1 MKTKQNK
8 KKSREFRSRL
18 FYKNK
23 MYFIASVIMTIVMSF
38 LNLMI
43 SWLIQQIMDSMAN
56 QNMQSVVRCAW
67 IAASVVIAYTVANAV
82 YRAVYP
88 RFLQRAMQQY
98 RDYAF
103 SRLTQK
109 SLRSFSKEGTALYVS
124 ALTNDCTSIENNYLA
139 ATFTLIELLFCFLGA
154 LIMMLY
160 YSPVMLVLAVAL
172 SFLPVAVSMTAG
184 NRLTEQEKE
193 ISKKNERFV
202 SIVNELLSG
211 FPVIKSFRAEAQ
223 ASRLFSQRNEQA
235 EEAKKNKR
243 RTEQLISLLANDA
256 GIIAQMGIFLAG
268 AWLAISGKGVTA
280 GVVIVFVQLMNY
292 ILNPISQV
300 PLLWS
305 NRKAAIAL
313 MEKLSDAL
321 SENVREEGRE
331 KLNGFS
337 EKIEVKDLTYGY
349 EPESPVLKD
358 LDVQFDA
365 GKSYAIVGGSGSG
378 KSTLL
383 NLLMGSSS
391 NYQGEIC
398 IDGVS
403 IKNIESE
410 SLYQLMTSVQQNV
423 FVFNDT
429 IRNNVTMFHEFPDKE
444 VTLALER
451 SGLSEFIEKRGEDFV
466 CGENGANLSGG
477 ERQRISIARALLRKS
492 PILLVDEATA
502 ALDAATAR
510 AVSFS
515 ILNLVGMTRIVV
527 THRLEEAIL
536 RRYDKILV
544 MKNGTICEQ
553 EISIRLCSRKDN
565 FILCFRLRT
574 EEDNSW
580 CYSSWISQYL
590 QQHEGEWIS
599 RAGHLEQVFSK

>member
-1 MKTKQNK
+1 MKQNK
-8 KKSREFRSRL
+8 KKSREFRRRL

-23 MYFIASVIMTIVMSF
+23 IHFITSVIMTIFMSF

-56 QNMQSVVRCAW
+56 QNMQAVGRCAW

-82 YRAVYP
+82 HRAVYP

-103 SRLTQK
+103 LRLTQK

-184 NRLTEQEKE
+184 NRLAEQEKE
-193 ISKKNERFV
+193 ISKKNEHFV

-211 FPVIKSFRAEAQ
+211 FPVIKSFRAETQ

-292 ILNPISQV
+292 ILNPISQL

-337 EKIEVKDLTYGY
+337 EKIEMKNLTYGY

-544 MKNGTICEQ
+544 MKNGIICEQ
-553 EISIRLCSRKDN
+553 GN
-565 FILCFRLRT
+565 FDTLMQQKGQF
-574 EEDNSW
+574 
-580 CYSSWISQYL
+580 YSLFQIA
-590 QQHEGEWIS
+590 H
-599 RAGHLEQVFSK
+599 

>member
-1 MKTKQNK
+1 MKQNK
-8 KKSREFRSRL
+8 KKSREFRCRL

-23 MYFIASVIMTIVMSF
+23 MCFIASVIMTIVMSF

-211 FPVIKSFRAEAQ
+211 FPVIKSFRAETQ

-398 IDGVS
+398 IDSVS

-429 IRNNVTMFHEFPDKE
+429 IRNNVTMFHEFSDKE

-553 EISIRLCSRKDN
+553 GN
-565 FILCFRLRT
+565 FDTLMQQKGQF
-574 EEDNSW
+574 
-580 CYSSWISQYL
+580 YSLFQIA
-590 QQHEGEWIS
+590 H
-599 RAGHLEQVFSK
+599 

>member
-1 MKTKQNK
+1 MKQNK
-8 KKSREFRSRL
+8 KKSREFRRRL

-23 MYFIASVIMTIVMSF
+23 MCFIASVIMTIVMSF

-56 QNMQSVVRCAW
+56 QNMQSAVRCAW

-139 ATFTLIELLFCFLGA
+139 ATFTLIEFLFCFLGA

-211 FPVIKSFRAEAQ
+211 FPVIKSFRAETQ

-349 EPESPVLKD
+349 EPESHVLKD

-391 NYQGEIC
+391 NYRGEIC

-423 FVFNDT
+423 FIFNDT
-429 IRNNVTMFHEFPDKE
+429 IRNNVTMFHEFPDRE

-536 RRYDKILV
+536 RRYDKIFV

-553 EISIRLCSRKDN
+553 GN
-565 FILCFRLRT
+565 FDTLMQQKGQF
-574 EEDNSW
+574 
-580 CYSSWISQYL
+580 YSLFQIA
-590 QQHEGEWIS
+590 H
-599 RAGHLEQVFSK
+599 

>member
-8 KKSREFRSRL
+8 KKNREFTHQL
-18 FYKNK
+18 YYKNRIN
-23 MYFIASVIMTIVMSF
+23 FIVTIILTIAMSS

-43 SWLIQQIMDSMAN
+43 SWLIQQIMDCTAN
-56 QNMQSVVRCAW
+56 QDMQALVRSAW
-67 IAASVVIAYTVANAV
+67 IVIIVVVIYTIANV
-82 YRAVYP
+82 MYRAVYP

-211 FPVIKSFRAEAQ
+211 FPVIKSFRAETQ

-451 SGLSEFIEKRGEDFV
+451 SGLSEFIEKRGEEFV

-553 EISIRLCSRKDN
+553 GKFDTLMQQKGQ
-565 FILCFRLRT
+565 F
-574 EEDNSW
+574 
-580 CYSSWISQYL
+580 YSLFQIA
-590 QQHEGEWIS
+590 H
-599 RAGHLEQVFSK
+599 

>member
-8 KKSREFRSRL
+8 KKSREFIHQL
-18 FYKNK
+18 YYKNR
-23 MYFIASVIMTIVMSF
+23 MNFIVTIILTIAMSS

-56 QNMQSVVRCAW
+56 QNMQAVVRCAW

-139 ATFTLIELLFCFLGA
+139 ATFTLIELLFCFWGA

-172 SFLPVAVSMTAG
+172 SFLPVAVSMKAG

-268 AWLAISGKGVTA
+268 AWLAISNKGVTA

-331 KLNGFS
+331 KLNVFS

-391 NYQGEIC
+391 NYRGEIC

-429 IRNNVTMFHEFPDKE
+429 IRNNVTMFHEFSDKE

-492 PILLVDEATA
+492 PIILVDEATA

-553 EISIRLCSRKDN
+553 GN
-565 FILCFRLRT
+565 FDTLMQQKGQF
-574 EEDNSW
+574 
-580 CYSSWISQYL
+580 YSLFQIA
-590 QQHEGEWIS
+590 H
-599 RAGHLEQVFSK
+599 

>member
-8 KKSREFRSRL
+8 KKNREFIHQL
-18 FYKNK
+18 YYKNRIN
-23 MYFIASVIMTIVMSF
+23 FIVTIILTIAMSS

-43 SWLIQQIMDSMAN
+43 SWLIQQIMDCTAN
-56 QNMQSVVRCAW
+56 QDMQALVRSAW
-67 IAASVVIAYTVANAV
+67 IVIIVVVIYTIANV
-82 YRAVYP
+82 MYRAVYP

-211 FPVIKSFRAEAQ
+211 FPVIKSFRAETQ
-223 ASRLFSQRNEQA
+223 ASRLFSKRNEQA

-337 EKIEVKDLTYGY
+337 EKIEMKNLTYGY

-398 IDGVS
+398 IDSVS

-429 IRNNVTMFHEFPDKE
+429 IRNNVTMFHEFSDKE

-553 EISIRLCSRKDN
+553 GN
-565 FILCFRLRT
+565 FDTLMQQKGQF
-574 EEDNSW
+574 
-580 CYSSWISQYL
+580 YSLFQIA
-590 QQHEGEWIS
+590 H
-599 RAGHLEQVFSK
+599 

>member
-8 KKSREFRSRL
+8 KKNREFIHQL
-18 FYKNK
+18 YYKNRIN
-23 MYFIASVIMTIVMSF
+23 FIVTIILTIAMSS

-43 SWLIQQIMDSMAN
+43 SWLIQQIMDCTAN
-56 QNMQSVVRCAW
+56 QDMQALVRSAW
-67 IAASVVIAYTVANAV
+67 IVIIVVVIYTIANV
-82 YRAVYP
+82 MYRAVYP

-211 FPVIKSFRAEAQ
+211 FPVIKSFRAETQ

-235 EEAKKNKR
+235 EEAKKNKC

-451 SGLSEFIEKRGEDFV
+451 SGLSEFIEKHGEEFV

-553 EISIRLCSRKDN
+553 GN
-565 FILCFRLRT
+565 FDTLMQQKGQF
-574 EEDNSW
+574 
-580 CYSSWISQYL
+580 YSLFQIA
-590 QQHEGEWIS
+590 H
-599 RAGHLEQVFSK
+599 

>member
-8 KKSREFRSRL
+8 KKNREFIHQL
-18 FYKNK
+18 YYKNRIN
-23 MYFIASVIMTIVMSF
+23 FIVAIILTIAMSS

-43 SWLIQQIMDSMAN
+43 SWLIQQIMDCTAN
-56 QNMQSVVRCAW
+56 QDMQALVRSAW
-67 IAASVVIAYTVANAV
+67 IVIIVVVIYTIANV
-82 YRAVYP
+82 MYRAIYP
-88 RFLQRAMQQY
+88 KFLQRAMQQY

-139 ATFTLIELLFCFLGA
+139 ATFTMIELLFCFLGA

-160 YSPVMLVLAVAL
+160 YSPVMLILAVAL
-172 SFLPVAVSMTAG
+172 SFLPVAVSMMAG

-211 FPVIKSFRAEAQ
+211 FPVIKSFRAETQ

-337 EKIEVKDLTYGY
+337 EKIEVNDLTYGY

-358 LDVQFDA
+358 MDAQFDA

-451 SGLSEFIEKRGEDFV
+451 SGLSEFIEKRGEEFV

-553 EISIRLCSRKDN
+553 GN
-565 FILCFRLRT
+565 FDTLMQQKGQF
-574 EEDNSW
+574 
-580 CYSSWISQYL
+580 YSLFQIA
-590 QQHEGEWIS
+590 H
-599 RAGHLEQVFSK
+599 

>member
-1 MKTKQNK
+1 MKQNK
-8 KKSREFRSRL
+8 KKSREFRRRL

-23 MYFIASVIMTIVMSF
+23 MCFIASVIMTIVMSF

-56 QNMQSVVRCAW
+56 QNMQSAVRCAW

-82 YRAVYP
+82 HRAVYP

-103 SRLTQK
+103 LRLTQK

-184 NRLTEQEKE
+184 NRLAEQEKE
-193 ISKKNERFV
+193 ISKKNEHFV

-211 FPVIKSFRAEAQ
+211 FPVIKSFRAETQ

-337 EKIEVKDLTYGY
+337 EKIEMKNLTYGY

-553 EISIRLCSRKDN
+553 GN
-565 FILCFRLRT
+565 FDTLMQQKGQF
-574 EEDNSW
+574 
-580 CYSSWISQYL
+580 YSLFQIA
-590 QQHEGEWIS
+590 H
-599 RAGHLEQVFSK
+599 

>member
-1 MKTKQNK
+1 MKQNK
-8 KKSREFRSRL
+8 KKSREFKRRL

-23 MYFIASVIMTIVMSF
+23 MCFIASVIMTIVMSF

-139 ATFTLIELLFCFLGA
+139 ATFTLIEFLFCFLGA

-211 FPVIKSFRAEAQ
+211 FPVIKSFRAETQ

-243 RTEQLISLLANDA
+243 RTEQMISLLANDA

-349 EPESPVLKD
+349 EPESHVLKD

-451 SGLSEFIEKRGEDFV
+451 SGLSEFIEKRGEEFV

-553 EISIRLCSRKDN
+553 GN
-565 FILCFRLRT
+565 FDTLMQQKGQF
-574 EEDNSW
+574 
-580 CYSSWISQYL
+580 YSLFQIA
-590 QQHEGEWIS
+590 H
-599 RAGHLEQVFSK
+599 

>member
-1 MKTKQNK
+1 MKQNK
-8 KKSREFRSRL
+8 KKSREFKRRL

-23 MYFIASVIMTIVMSF
+23 MCFIASVIMTIVMSF

-98 RDYAF
+98 RDYAV

-109 SLRSFSKEGTALYVS
+109 RLRSFSKEGTALYVS

-139 ATFTLIELLFCFLGA
+139 ATFTLIEFLFCFLGA

-211 FPVIKSFRAEAQ
+211 FPVIKSFRAETQ

-349 EPESPVLKD
+349 EPESHVLKD

-553 EISIRLCSRKDN
+553 GN
-565 FILCFRLRT
+565 FDTLMKQKGQF
-574 EEDNSW
+574 
-580 CYSSWISQYL
+580 YSLFQIA
-590 QQHEGEWIS
+590 H
-599 RAGHLEQVFSK
+599 

>member
-8 KKSREFRSRL
+8 KKSREFIHQL
-18 FYKNK
+18 YYKNR
-23 MYFIASVIMTIVMSF
+23 MNFIVTIILTIAMSS

-56 QNMQSVVRCAW
+56 QNMQAVVRCAW

-139 ATFTLIELLFCFLGA
+139 ATFTLIEFLFCFLGA

-172 SFLPVAVSMTAG
+172 SFLPVAVFMTAG

-211 FPVIKSFRAEAQ
+211 FPVIKSFRAETQ
-223 ASRLFSQRNEQA
+223 ASRLFSQRNEQT

-268 AWLAISGKGVTA
+268 AWLAISNKGVTA

-349 EPESPVLKD
+349 EPESHVLKD

-391 NYQGEIC
+391 NYRGEIC

-423 FVFNDT
+423 FIFNDT
-429 IRNNVTMFHEFPDKE
+429 IRNNVTMFHALLFRE

-553 EISIRLCSRKDN
+553 GN
-565 FILCFRLRT
+565 FDTLMQQKGQF
-574 EEDNSW
+574 
-580 CYSSWISQYL
+580 YSLFQIA
-590 QQHEGEWIS
+590 H
-599 RAGHLEQVFSK
+599 

>member
-8 KKSREFRSRL
+8 KKNREFIHQL
-18 FYKNK
+18 YYKNRIN
-23 MYFIASVIMTIVMSF
+23 FIVTIILTIAMSS

-43 SWLIQQIMDSMAN
+43 SWLIQQIMDCTAN
-56 QNMQSVVRCAW
+56 QDMQALVRSAW
-67 IAASVVIAYTVANAV
+67 IVIIVVVIYTIANV
-82 YRAVYP
+82 MYRAVYP

-172 SFLPVAVSMTAG
+172 SFLPVAFSMTAG

-211 FPVIKSFRAEAQ
+211 FPVIKSFRAETQ

-451 SGLSEFIEKRGEDFV
+451 SGLSEFIEKRGEEFV

-553 EISIRLCSRKDN
+553 GN
-565 FILCFRLRT
+565 FDTLMQQKGQF
-574 EEDNSW
+574 
-580 CYSSWISQYL
+580 YSLFQIA
-590 QQHEGEWIS
+590 H
-599 RAGHLEQVFSK
+599 

>member
-8 KKSREFRSRL
+8 KKNREFIHQL
-18 FYKNK
+18 YYKNRIN
-23 MYFIASVIMTIVMSF
+23 FIVTIILTIAMSS

-43 SWLIQQIMDSMAN
+43 SWLIQQIMDCTAN
-56 QNMQSVVRCAW
+56 QDMQALVRSAW
-67 IAASVVIAYTVANAV
+67 IVIIVVVIYTIANV
-82 YRAVYP
+82 MYRAVYP

-211 FPVIKSFRAEAQ
+211 FPVIKSFRAETQ

-243 RTEQLISLLANDA
+243 RTEQLISLLANDV

-553 EISIRLCSRKDN
+553 GN
-565 FILCFRLRT
+565 FDTLMQQKGQF
-574 EEDNSW
+574 
-580 CYSSWISQYL
+580 YSLFQIA
-590 QQHEGEWIS
+590 H
-599 RAGHLEQVFSK
+599 

>member
-1 MKTKQNK
+1 MKQNK
-8 KKSREFRSRL
+8 KKSREFRRRL

-23 MYFIASVIMTIVMSF
+23 ICFIASVIMTIVMSF

-56 QNMQSVVRCAW
+56 QNMQSAVRCAW
-67 IAASVVIAYTVANAV
+67 IAVSVVIAYTVANAV

-139 ATFTLIELLFCFLGA
+139 ATFTLIEFLFCFLGA

-211 FPVIKSFRAEAQ
+211 FPVIKSFRAETQ

-349 EPESPVLKD
+349 EPESHVLKD

-391 NYQGEIC
+391 NYRGEIC

-423 FVFNDT
+423 FIFNDT
-429 IRNNVTMFHEFPDKE
+429 IRNNVTMFHEFPDRE

-536 RRYDKILV
+536 RHYDKILV

-553 EISIRLCSRKDN
+553 GN
-565 FILCFRLRT
+565 FDTLMQQKGQF
-574 EEDNSW
+574 
-580 CYSSWISQYL
+580 YSLFQIA
-590 QQHEGEWIS
+590 H
-599 RAGHLEQVFSK
+599 

>member
-8 KKSREFRSRL
+8 KKNREFIHQL
-18 FYKNK
+18 YYKNRIN
-23 MYFIASVIMTIVMSF
+23 FIVTIILTIAMSS

-43 SWLIQQIMDSMAN
+43 SWLIQQIMDCTAN
-56 QNMQSVVRCAW
+56 QDMQALVRSAW
-67 IAASVVIAYTVANAV
+67 IVIIVVVIYTIANV
-82 YRAVYP
+82 MYRAVYP

-211 FPVIKSFRAEAQ
+211 FPVIKSFRAETQ

-349 EPESPVLKD
+349 EPESHVLKD
-358 LDVQFDA
+358 MDVQFDA

-553 EISIRLCSRKDN
+553 GN
-565 FILCFRLRT
+565 FDTLMQQKGQF
-574 EEDNSW
+574 
-580 CYSSWISQYL
+580 YSLFQIA
-590 QQHEGEWIS
+590 H
-599 RAGHLEQVFSK
+599 

>member
-1 MKTKQNK
+1 MKQNK
-8 KKSREFRSRL
+8 KKSREFKRRL

-23 MYFIASVIMTIVMSF
+23 MCFIASVIMTIVMSF

-98 RDYAF
+98 RDYTF

-139 ATFTLIELLFCFLGA
+139 ATFTLIELLSCFLGA

-211 FPVIKSFRAEAQ
+211 FTVIKRFRAETQ
-223 ASRLFSQRNEQA
+223 ASHLFSQRNEQA

-349 EPESPVLKD
+349 EPESHVLKD

-378 KSTLL
+378 KSTLS

-553 EISIRLCSRKDN
+553 GN
-565 FILCFRLRT
+565 FDTLMQQKGQF
-574 EEDNSW
+574 
-580 CYSSWISQYL
+580 YSLFQIA
-590 QQHEGEWIS
+590 H
-599 RAGHLEQVFSK
+599 

>member
-8 KKSREFRSRL
+8 KKSREFTHQL
-18 FYKNK
+18 YYKNRIN
-23 MYFIASVIMTIVMSF
+23 FIVTIILTIAMSSI
-38 LNLMI
+38 NLMI

-67 IAASVVIAYTVANAV
+67 IAASVVIAYTVSNAV

-223 ASRLFSQRNEQA
+223 ACRLFSQRNEQA

-349 EPESPVLKD
+349 EPESHVLKD
-358 LDVQFDA
+358 MDAQFDA

-451 SGLSEFIEKRGEDFV
+451 SGLSEFIEKRGEEFV

-553 EISIRLCSRKDN
+553 GN
-565 FILCFRLRT
+565 FDTLMQQKGQF
-574 EEDNSW
+574 
-580 CYSSWISQYL
+580 YSLFQIA
-590 QQHEGEWIS
+590 H
-599 RAGHLEQVFSK
+599 

>member
-8 KKSREFRSRL
+8 KKSREFIHQL
-18 FYKNK
+18 YYKNRIN
-23 MYFIASVIMTIVMSF
+23 FIVTIILTIAMSS

-43 SWLIQQIMDSMAN
+43 SWLIQQIMDCTAN
-56 QNMQSVVRCAW
+56 QDMQALVRSAW
-67 IAASVVIAYTVANAV
+67 IVIIVVVIYTIANV
-82 YRAVYP
+82 MYRAVYP

-160 YSPVMLVLAVAL
+160 YSPMMLVLAVAL

-211 FPVIKSFRAEAQ
+211 FPVIKSFRAETQ

-268 AWLAISGKGVTA
+268 AWLAISSKGVTA

-292 ILNPISQV
+292 VLNPISQV

-451 SGLSEFIEKRGEDFV
+451 SGLSEFIEKRGEEFV

-544 MKNGTICEQ
+544 IKNGTICEQ
-553 EISIRLCSRKDN
+553 GN
-565 FILCFRLRT
+565 FDTLMQQKGQF
-574 EEDNSW
+574 
-580 CYSSWISQYL
+580 YSLFQIA
-590 QQHEGEWIS
+590 H
-599 RAGHLEQVFSK
+599 

>member
-8 KKSREFRSRL
+8 KKNREFIHRL
-18 FYKNK
+18 YYKNRIN
-23 MYFIASVIMTIVMSF
+23 FIVTIILTIAMSS

-43 SWLIQQIMDSMAN
+43 SWLIQQIMDCTAN
-56 QNMQSVVRCAW
+56 QDMQALVRSAW
-67 IAASVVIAYTVANAV
+67 IVIIVVVIYTIANV
-82 YRAVYP
+82 MYRAVYP

-211 FPVIKSFRAEAQ
+211 FPVIKSFRAETQ

-349 EPESPVLKD
+349 EPESHVLKD
-358 LDVQFDA
+358 MDAQFDA

-553 EISIRLCSRKDN
+553 GN
-565 FILCFRLRT
+565 FDTLMQQKGQF
-574 EEDNSW
+574 
-580 CYSSWISQYL
+580 YSLFQIA
-590 QQHEGEWIS
+590 H
-599 RAGHLEQVFSK
+599 

>member
-1 MKTKQNK
+1 MKQNK
-8 KKSREFRSRL
+8 KKSREFRRRL

-23 MYFIASVIMTIVMSF
+23 ICFIASVIMTIVMSF

-56 QNMQSVVRCAW
+56 QNMQAVVRCAW

-211 FPVIKSFRAEAQ
+211 FTVIKSFRAETQ
-223 ASRLFSQRNEQA
+223 ASHLFSQRNEQA

-349 EPESPVLKD
+349 EPESHVLKD

-398 IDGVS
+398 IDSVS

-429 IRNNVTMFHEFPDKE
+429 IRNNVTMFHEFSDKE

-492 PILLVDEATA
+492 PIILVDEATA

-553 EISIRLCSRKDN
+553 GN
-565 FILCFRLRT
+565 FDTLMQQKGQF
-574 EEDNSW
+574 
-580 CYSSWISQYL
+580 YSLFQIA
-590 QQHEGEWIS
+590 H
-599 RAGHLEQVFSK
+599 

>member
-1 MKTKQNK
+1 MKQNK
-8 KKSREFRSRL
+8 KKSREFRCRL

-23 MYFIASVIMTIVMSF
+23 MCFIASVIMTIVMSF

-56 QNMQSVVRCAW
+56 QNMQSAVRCAW

-139 ATFTLIELLFCFLGA
+139 ATFTLIEFLFCFLGA

-211 FPVIKSFRAEAQ
+211 FPVIKSFRAETQ

-268 AWLAISGKGVTA
+268 AWLAISNKGVTA

-398 IDGVS
+398 IDSVS

-429 IRNNVTMFHEFPDKE
+429 IRNNVTMFHEFSDKE

-553 EISIRLCSRKDN
+553 GN
-565 FILCFRLRT
+565 FDTLMQQKGQF
-574 EEDNSW
+574 
-580 CYSSWISQYL
+580 YSLFQIA
-590 QQHEGEWIS
+590 H
-599 RAGHLEQVFSK
+599 

>member
-1 MKTKQNK
+1 MKQNK
-8 KKSREFRSRL
+8 KKSREFRRRL

-23 MYFIASVIMTIVMSF
+23 MCFIASVIMTIVMSF

-56 QNMQSVVRCAW
+56 QNMQSAVRCAW

-109 SLRSFSKEGTALYVS
+109 SLRSFSREGTALYVS

-139 ATFTLIELLFCFLGA
+139 ATFTLIEFLFCFLGA

-211 FPVIKSFRAEAQ
+211 FPVIKSFRAETQ

-349 EPESPVLKD
+349 EPESHVLKD

-553 EISIRLCSRKDN
+553 GN
-565 FILCFRLRT
+565 FDTLMQQKGQF
-574 EEDNSW
+574 
-580 CYSSWISQYL
+580 YSLFQI
-590 QQHEGEWIS
+590 
-599 RAGHLEQVFSK
+599 GH

>member
-1 MKTKQNK
+1 MKQNK
-8 KKSREFRSRL
+8 KKSREFKRRL

-23 MYFIASVIMTIVMSF
+23 ICFIASVIMTIVMSF

-98 RDYAF
+98 RDYTF

-139 ATFTLIELLFCFLGA
+139 ATFTLIELLFCFWGA

-172 SFLPVAVSMTAG
+172 SFLPVAVSMKAG

-268 AWLAISGKGVTA
+268 AWLAISNKGVTA

-331 KLNGFS
+331 KLNVFS

-398 IDGVS
+398 IDSVS

-429 IRNNVTMFHEFPDKE
+429 IRNNVTMFHEFSDKE

-492 PILLVDEATA
+492 PIILVDEATA

-553 EISIRLCSRKDN
+553 GN
-565 FILCFRLRT
+565 FDTLMQQKGQF
-574 EEDNSW
+574 
-580 CYSSWISQYL
+580 YSLFQIA
-590 QQHEGEWIS
+590 H
-599 RAGHLEQVFSK
+599 

>member
-1 MKTKQNK
+1 MKQNK
-8 KKSREFRSRL
+8 KKSREFRRRL

-23 MYFIASVIMTIVMSF
+23 ICFIASVIMTIVMSF

-56 QNMQSVVRCAW
+56 QNMQAVVRCAW

-139 ATFTLIELLFCFLGA
+139 ATFTLIELLFCFWGA

-172 SFLPVAVSMTAG
+172 SFLPVAVSMKAG

-268 AWLAISGKGVTA
+268 AWLAISNKGVTA

-331 KLNGFS
+331 KLNVFS

-553 EISIRLCSRKDN
+553 GN
-565 FILCFRLRT
+565 FDTLMQQKGQF
-574 EEDNSW
+574 
-580 CYSSWISQYL
+580 YSLFQIA
-590 QQHEGEWIS
+590 H
-599 RAGHLEQVFSK
+599 

>member
-1 MKTKQNK
+1 MKQNK
-8 KKSREFRSRL
+8 KKSREFKRRL

-23 MYFIASVIMTIVMSF
+23 MCFIASVIMTIVMSF

-139 ATFTLIELLFCFLGA
+139 ATFTLIEFLFCFLGA

-268 AWLAISGKGVTA
+268 AWLAISNKGVTA

-349 EPESPVLKD
+349 EPESHVLKD

-429 IRNNVTMFHEFPDKE
+429 IRNNVTMFHEFSDKE

-492 PILLVDEATA
+492 PIILVDEATA

-553 EISIRLCSRKDN
+553 GN
-565 FILCFRLRT
+565 FDTLMQQKGQF
-574 EEDNSW
+574 
-580 CYSSWISQYL
+580 YSLFQIA
-590 QQHEGEWIS
+590 H
-599 RAGHLEQVFSK
+599 

>member
-8 KKSREFRSRL
+8 KKNREFIHQL
-18 FYKNK
+18 YYKNRIN
-23 MYFIASVIMTIVMSF
+23 FIVTIILTIAMSS

-56 QNMQSVVRCAW
+56 QNMQSAVRCAW

-82 YRAVYP
+82 HRAVYP

-103 SRLTQK
+103 LRLTQK

-211 FPVIKSFRAEAQ
+211 FPVIKSFRAETQ
-223 ASRLFSQRNEQA
+223 ASRLFSKRNEQA

-292 ILNPISQV
+292 ILNPISQM

-451 SGLSEFIEKRGEDFV
+451 SGLSEFIEKRGEEFV

-553 EISIRLCSRKDN
+553 GN
-565 FILCFRLRT
+565 FDTLMQQKGQF
-574 EEDNSW
+574 
-580 CYSSWISQYL
+580 YSLFQIA
-590 QQHEGEWIS
+590 H
-599 RAGHLEQVFSK
+599 

>member
-8 KKSREFRSRL
+8 KKNREFIHQL
-18 FYKNK
+18 YYKNRIN
-23 MYFIASVIMTIVMSF
+23 FIVTIILTIAMSS

-43 SWLIQQIMDSMAN
+43 SWLIQQIMDCTAN
-56 QNMQSVVRCAW
+56 QDMQALVRSAW
-67 IAASVVIAYTVANAV
+67 IVIIVVVIYTIANV
-82 YRAVYP
+82 MYRAVYP

-109 SLRSFSKEGTALYVS
+109 GLRSFSKEGTALYVS

-211 FPVIKSFRAEAQ
+211 FPVIKSFRAETQ

-451 SGLSEFIEKRGEDFV
+451 SGLSEFIEKRGEEFV

-553 EISIRLCSRKDN
+553 GN
-565 FILCFRLRT
+565 FDTLMQQKGQF
-574 EEDNSW
+574 
-580 CYSSWISQYL
+580 YSLFQIA
-590 QQHEGEWIS
+590 H
-599 RAGHLEQVFSK
+599 

>member
-1 MKTKQNK
+1 MKQNK
-8 KKSREFRSRL
+8 KKSREFRRRL

-23 MYFIASVIMTIVMSF
+23 MCFIASVIMTIVMSF

-56 QNMQSVVRCAW
+56 QNMQSAVRCAW

-172 SFLPVAVSMTAG
+172 SFLPVAVSMKAG

-193 ISKKNERFV
+193 ISKKNEHFV

-211 FPVIKSFRAEAQ
+211 FPVIKSFRAETQ

-235 EEAKKNKR
+235 EEAKKSKR

-349 EPESPVLKD
+349 EPESHVLKD

-451 SGLSEFIEKRGEDFV
+451 SGLSEFIEKRGEGFV
-466 CGENGANLSGG
+466 CDENGANLSGG
-477 ERQRISIARALLRKS
+477 ERQRISIARAFLRKS

-553 EISIRLCSRKDN
+553 GN
-565 FILCFRLRT
+565 FDTLMQQKGQF
-574 EEDNSW
+574 
-580 CYSSWISQYL
+580 YSLFQIA
-590 QQHEGEWIS
+590 H
-599 RAGHLEQVFSK
+599 

>member
-8 KKSREFRSRL
+8 KKSREFTHQL
-18 FYKNK
+18 YYKNRIN
-23 MYFIASVIMTIVMSF
+23 FIVTIILTIAMSS

-43 SWLIQQIMDSMAN
+43 SWLIQQIMDCTAN
-56 QNMQSVVRCAW
+56 QDMQALVRSAW
-67 IAASVVIAYTVANAV
+67 IVIIVVVIYTIANV
-82 YRAVYP
+82 MYRAVYP

-211 FPVIKSFRAEAQ
+211 FPVIKSFRAETQ

-444 VTLALER
+444 VTLALEC
-451 SGLSEFIEKRGEDFV
+451 SGLSEFIEKHGEEFV

-553 EISIRLCSRKDN
+553 GN
-565 FILCFRLRT
+565 FDTLMQQKGQF
-574 EEDNSW
+574 
-580 CYSSWISQYL
+580 YSLFQIA
-590 QQHEGEWIS
+590 H
-599 RAGHLEQVFSK
+599 

>member
-8 KKSREFRSRL
+8 KKNREFIHQL
-18 FYKNK
+18 YYKNRIN
-23 MYFIASVIMTIVMSF
+23 FIVAIILTIAMSS

-43 SWLIQQIMDSMAN
+43 SWLIQQIMDCTAN
-56 QNMQSVVRCAW
+56 QDMQALVRSAW

-349 EPESPVLKD
+349 EPESHVLKD

-451 SGLSEFIEKRGEDFV
+451 SGLSELIEKRGEDFV

-553 EISIRLCSRKDN
+553 GN
-565 FILCFRLRT
+565 FDTLMQQKGQF
-574 EEDNSW
+574 
-580 CYSSWISQYL
+580 YSLFQIA
-590 QQHEGEWIS
+590 H
-599 RAGHLEQVFSK
+599 

>member
-8 KKSREFRSRL
+8 KKSREFIHQL
-18 FYKNK
+18 YYKNRIN
-23 MYFIASVIMTIVMSF
+23 FIVTIILTIAMSS

-43 SWLIQQIMDSMAN
+43 SWLIQQIMDCTAN
-56 QNMQSVVRCAW
+56 QDMQALVRSAW
-67 IAASVVIAYTVANAV
+67 IVIIVVVIYTIANV
-82 YRAVYP
+82 MYRAVYP

-211 FPVIKSFRAEAQ
+211 FPVIKSFRAETQ

-268 AWLAISGKGVTA
+268 AWLAISSKGVTA

-292 ILNPISQV
+292 VLNPISQV

-451 SGLSEFIEKRGEDFV
+451 SGLSEFIEKHGEEFV

-553 EISIRLCSRKDN
+553 GN
-565 FILCFRLRT
+565 FDTLMQQKGQF
-574 EEDNSW
+574 
-580 CYSSWISQYL
+580 YSLFQIA
-590 QQHEGEWIS
+590 H
-599 RAGHLEQVFSK
+599 

>member
-1 MKTKQNK
+1 MKQNK
-8 KKSREFRSRL
+8 KKSREFKRRL

-23 MYFIASVIMTIVMSF
+23 ICFIASVIMTIVMSF

-98 RDYAF
+98 RDYTF

-124 ALTNDCTSIENNYLA
+124 ALTNDCTSIENNYLT

-211 FPVIKSFRAEAQ
+211 FPVIKSFRAETQ
-223 ASRLFSQRNEQA
+223 ASHLFSQRNEQA

-292 ILNPISQV
+292 ILNPISQM

-349 EPESPVLKD
+349 EPESHVLKD

-391 NYQGEIC
+391 NYRGEIC

-527 THRLEEAIL
+527 THCLEEAIL

-553 EISIRLCSRKDN
+553 GN
-565 FILCFRLRT
+565 FDTLMQQKGQF
-574 EEDNSW
+574 
-580 CYSSWISQYL
+580 YSLFQIA
-590 QQHEGEWIS
+590 H
-599 RAGHLEQVFSK
+599 

>member
-1 MKTKQNK
+1 MKQNK
-8 KKSREFRSRL
+8 KKSREFIHQL
-18 FYKNK
+18 YYKNRIN
-23 MYFIASVIMTIVMSF
+23 FIVTIILTIAMSS
-38 LNLMI
+38 LNMMI
-43 SWLIQQIMDSMAN
+43 SWLIQQIMDCTAN
-56 QNMQSVVRCAW
+56 QDMQAIVRSAW
-67 IAASVVIAYTVANAV
+67 IVIIVVVIYTIANV
-82 YRAVYP
+82 MYRAIYP
-88 RFLQRAMQQY
+88 KFLQRAMQQY

-139 ATFTLIELLFCFLGA
+139 ATFTIIELLFCFLGA

-184 NRLTEQEKE
+184 NRLTEQEKG
-193 ISKKNERFV
+193 ISEKNERFV

-223 ASRLFSQRNEQA
+223 ASRLFSQRNDQA

-321 SENVREEGRE
+321 LENVREEGRE
-331 KLNGFS
+331 KINGFS

-349 EPESPVLKD
+349 EPESHVLKD

-451 SGLSEFIEKRGEDFV
+451 SGLSEFIEKRGEEFV

-553 EISIRLCSRKDN
+553 GN
-565 FILCFRLRT
+565 FDTLMQQKGQF
-574 EEDNSW
+574 
-580 CYSSWISQYL
+580 YSLFQIA
-590 QQHEGEWIS
+590 H
-599 RAGHLEQVFSK
+599 

>member
-8 KKSREFRSRL
+8 KKSREFIHQL
-18 FYKNK
+18 YYKNR
-23 MYFIASVIMTIVMSF
+23 MNFIVTIILTIAMSS

-56 QNMQSVVRCAW
+56 QNMQAVVRCAW

-124 ALTNDCTSIENNYLA
+124 GLTNDCTSIENNYLA
-139 ATFTLIELLFCFLGA
+139 ATFTLIELLFCFWGA

-172 SFLPVAVSMTAG
+172 SFLPVAVSMKAG

-268 AWLAISGKGVTA
+268 AWLAISNKGVTA

-331 KLNGFS
+331 KLNVFS

-398 IDGVS
+398 IDSVS

-451 SGLSEFIEKRGEDFV
+451 SGLSEFIEKRGEEFV

-553 EISIRLCSRKDN
+553 GN
-565 FILCFRLRT
+565 FDTLMQQKGQF
-574 EEDNSW
+574 
-580 CYSSWISQYL
+580 YSLFQIA
-590 QQHEGEWIS
+590 H
-599 RAGHLEQVFSK
+599 

>member
-8 KKSREFRSRL
+8 KKNREFIHQL
-18 FYKNK
+18 YYKNRIN
-23 MYFIASVIMTIVMSF
+23 FIVTIILTIAMSS

-43 SWLIQQIMDSMAN
+43 SWLIQQIMDCTAN
-56 QNMQSVVRCAW
+56 QDMQALVRSAW
-67 IAASVVIAYTVANAV
+67 IVIIVVVIYTIANV
-82 YRAVYP
+82 MYRAVYP

-211 FPVIKSFRAEAQ
+211 FPVIKSFRAETQ
-223 ASRLFSQRNEQA
+223 ASHLFSQRNEQA

-349 EPESPVLKD
+349 EPESHVLKD

-451 SGLSEFIEKRGEDFV
+451 SGLSEFIEKRGEEFV

-553 EISIRLCSRKDN
+553 GN
-565 FILCFRLRT
+565 FDTLMQQKGQF
-574 EEDNSW
+574 
-580 CYSSWISQYL
+580 YSLFQIA
-590 QQHEGEWIS
+590 H
-599 RAGHLEQVFSK
+599 

>member
-1 MKTKQNK
+1 MKQNK
-8 KKSREFRSRL
+8 KKSREFKRRL

-23 MYFIASVIMTIVMSF
+23 MCFIASVIMTIVMSF

-98 RDYAF
+98 RDYTF

-211 FPVIKSFRAEAQ
+211 FPVIKSFRAETQ
-223 ASRLFSQRNEQA
+223 ASHLFSQRNEQA

-349 EPESPVLKD
+349 ERESHVLKD

-502 ALDAATAR
+502 ALDAATAK

-553 EISIRLCSRKDN
+553 GN
-565 FILCFRLRT
+565 FDTLMQQKGQF
-574 EEDNSW
+574 
-580 CYSSWISQYL
+580 YSLFQIA
-590 QQHEGEWIS
+590 H
-599 RAGHLEQVFSK
+599 

>member
-1 MKTKQNK
+1 MKQNK
-8 KKSREFRSRL
+8 KKSREFRCRL

-23 MYFIASVIMTIVMSF
+23 MCFIASVIMTIVMSF

-56 QNMQSVVRCAW
+56 QNMQSAVRCAW

-172 SFLPVAVSMTAG
+172 SFLPVAVSMKAG

-268 AWLAISGKGVTA
+268 AWLAISNKGVTA

-331 KLNGFS
+331 KLNVFS

-398 IDGVS
+398 IDSVS

-429 IRNNVTMFHEFPDKE
+429 IRNNVTMFHEFSDKE

-492 PILLVDEATA
+492 PIILVDEATA

-536 RRYDKILV
+536 RHYDKILV

-553 EISIRLCSRKDN
+553 GN
-565 FILCFRLRT
+565 FDTLMQQKGQF
-574 EEDNSW
+574 
-580 CYSSWISQYL
+580 YSLFQIA
-590 QQHEGEWIS
+590 H
-599 RAGHLEQVFSK
+599 

>member
-8 KKSREFRSRL
+8 KKNREFIHQL
-18 FYKNK
+18 YYKNRIN
-23 MYFIASVIMTIVMSF
+23 FIVAIILTIAMSS

-43 SWLIQQIMDSMAN
+43 SWLIQQIMDCTAN
-56 QNMQSVVRCAW
+56 QDMQAIVRSAW

-139 ATFTLIELLFCFLGA
+139 STFTLIELLFCFLGA

-160 YSPVMLVLAVAL
+160 YSPMMLVLAVAL

-211 FPVIKSFRAEAQ
+211 FPVIKSFRAETQ

-349 EPESPVLKD
+349 EPESHVLKD

-429 IRNNVTMFHEFPDKE
+429 IRNNVTMFHEFSDKE

-451 SGLSEFIEKRGEDFV
+451 SGLSELIEKRGEDFV

-553 EISIRLCSRKDN
+553 GN
-565 FILCFRLRT
+565 FDTLMQQKGQF
-574 EEDNSW
+574 
-580 CYSSWISQYL
+580 YSLFQIA
-590 QQHEGEWIS
+590 H
-599 RAGHLEQVFSK
+599 

>member
-8 KKSREFRSRL
+8 KKNREFIHQL
-18 FYKNK
+18 YYKNRIN
-23 MYFIASVIMTIVMSF
+23 FIVTIILTIAMSS

-43 SWLIQQIMDSMAN
+43 SWLIQQIMDCTAN
-56 QNMQSVVRCAW
+56 QDMQALVRSAW
-67 IAASVVIAYTVANAV
+67 IVIIVVVIYTIANV
-82 YRAVYP
+82 MYRAVYP

-211 FPVIKSFRAEAQ
+211 FPVIKSFRAETQ
-223 ASRLFSQRNEQA
+223 ASHLFSQRNEQA

-451 SGLSEFIEKRGEDFV
+451 SGLSEFIEKRGEEFV

-553 EISIRLCSRKDN
+553 GKFDTLMQQKGQ
-565 FILCFRLRT
+565 F
-574 EEDNSW
+574 
-580 CYSSWISQYL
+580 YSLFQIA
-590 QQHEGEWIS
+590 H
-599 RAGHLEQVFSK
+599 